1 MFMFRSCRIN
11 QLVNKLLQYE
21 TKKEETWDHDDYW
34 AVQGPPPSKNH
45 LQERRTLSKSLL
57 KRLSEIQLRALLRS
71 VESEGSLDTS
81 CGSSQENCVIVSNSV
96 VIRRDA
102 RVRVDPKVLT
112 CQLFRWIDLRDD
124 LELKRLPF
132 CQAKLNNHGDIQ
144 VECCNPYH
152 WSRVWKP
159 ISVSEDLSPE
169 LSERLQ
175 SSSPDLPLC
184 GSSNGSQEIQTPNEK
199 RKRIHEGSSGSE
211 KCPQKM
217 SFKHIDPGE
226 YSEISSCSTEMVT
239 SSSCLISHS
248 THGTQLQ
255 NQYGFTSQVGL
266 SKPGSRPWCRL
277 AYWECKDRRGEP
289 FPVISNSVDV
299 FTHLPKGS
307 GLCLENV
314 FGQSPIPKD
323 KAVLK
328 TRQKIGQGILLSH
341 EDSTGQVWVYNRTRD
356 AIFVHSPTLDP
367 PAPRMDVVHKIMPG
381 RSAQIFDYEKSWI
394 FQRDRDPRDF
404 PMDPY
409 SVQISFVKG
418 WGREYKRPDVLLCP
432 CWLEIRMERRTKR

>member
-1 MFMFRSCRIN
+1 MFRSCRIN

-266 SKPGSRPWCRL
+266 SKPGRP
-277 AYWECKDRRGEP
+277 
-289 FPVISNSVDV
+289 
-299 FTHLPKGS
+299 
-307 GLCLENV
+307 GL
-314 FGQSPIPKD
+314 
-323 KAVLK
+323 
-328 TRQKIGQGILLSH
+328 
-341 EDSTGQVWVYNRTRD
+341 
-356 AIFVHSPTLDP
+356 FV
-367 PAPRMDVVHKIMPG
+367 
-381 RSAQIFDYEKSWI
+381 
-394 FQRDRDPRDF
+394 
-404 PMDPY
+404 
-409 SVQISFVKG
+409 
-418 WGREYKRPDVLLCP
+418 
-432 CWLEIRMERRTKR
+432 

>member
-1 MFMFRSCRIN
+1 MPR
-11 QLVNKLLQYE
+11 KLLLY
-21 TKKEETWDHDDYW
+21 
-34 AVQGPPPSKNH
+34 
-45 LQERRTLSKSLL
+45 
-57 KRLSEIQLRALLRS
+57 KRLSEETSDSRGRHS
-71 VESEGSLDTS
+71 WNSSSLEDSDSDTS
-81 CGSSQENCVIVSNSV
+81 GKSYLRHSETNSTVIETSGSGSEDSSSLSSDSVHCLDHDRPREPLHHHHNLRNRSRRATNDGLSWSQ
-96 VIRRDA
+96 RKFWKA
-102 RVRVDPKVLT
+102 TQK
-112 CQLFRWIDLRDD
+112 QDD
-124 LELKRLPF
+124 LE
-132 CQAKLNNHGDIQ
+132 
-144 VECCNPYH
+144 
-152 WSRVWKP
+152 S
-159 ISVSEDLSPE
+159 
-169 LSERLQ
+169 
-175 SSSPDLPLC
+175 
-184 GSSNGSQEIQTPNEK
+184 
-199 RKRIHEGSSGSE
+199 
-211 KCPQKM
+211 
-217 SFKHIDPGE
+217 
-226 YSEISSCSTEMVT
+226 
-239 SSSCLISHS
+239 
-248 THGTQLQ
+248 
-255 NQYGFTSQVGL
+255 
-266 SKPGSRPWCRL
+266 SRPWCRL